1 MNKTRHLFATA
12 YDVGG
17 YQWGILGGYMQ
28 QPISIAP
35 LLWNNQ
41 TARTLDT
48 TITHGKGR
56 QGIIIRTRRA
66 GRWIPAIKSV
76 LRRGL
81 K

>member
-1 MNKTRHLFATA
+1 
-12 YDVGG
+12 
-17 YQWGILGGYMQ
+17 MQ

-35 LLWNNQ
+35 LLWNHQ
-41 TARTLDT
+41 AASSLDT

-56 QGIIIRTRRA
+56 KGIIIRTCRA

-76 LRRGL
+76 LRRRF

>member
-1 MNKTRHLFATA
+1 
-12 YDVGG
+12 
-17 YQWGILGGYMQ
+17 MQ

-35 LLWNNQ
+35 LLWNHQ
-41 TARTLDT
+41 AARSIDI

-76 LRRGL
+76 LRRGF